1 MNILIVNCILTTAQK
16 GVIPRRKSIKDTMI
30 CNFAQGFIN
39 CGHSVTI
46 LASEEFRPTE
56 CEEYPFNVVYFK
68 SRWPKIFKPHLLPW
82 PIGLHKYIKDN
93 IDSFD
98 MVITSEA
105 FSIATLMAAPAC
117 RRKLVVW
124 QEMAMHQRM
133 MHKVPSIVW
142 YNVFTRLF
150 MRKALMVA
158 RSLPAMRFISQYA
171 CNVASEIVDHGA
183 NGAVLFPSDTTN
195 DAFIVVSQLVPRK
208 RVDSIISKF
217 SQFIKI
223 PEFSNYRLNIVGDGT
238 ESDNL
243 KQLAKQLCIDGN
255 VVFHGFMQHRQFAEI
270 LRSSKAMLIDTIND
284 LNMVSIPEAIVSGT
298 PIVTNTLPTSAEFIA
313 NSGVGIA
320 RDGWDASDLKHLVE
334 NYPKYHQACL
344 DVRDE
349 LTRDGCARKMIRI
362 FLDWK
367 QSKQ

>member
-1 MNILIVNCILTTAQK
+1 MNILIVNCILTTAEK
-16 GVIPRRKSIKDTMI
+16 GVISKRKSIKETMI
-30 CNFAQGFIN
+30 CNYAQGFIN

-46 LASEEFRPTE
+46 LTSEEFRPTE
-56 CEEYPFNVVYFK
+56 AEEYPFNVVYFK

-82 PIGLHKYIKDN
+82 PIGLHKYIKAN

-98 MVITSEA
+98 MVIASEA
-105 FSIATLMAAPAC
+105 FSIATLMAAQAC
-117 RRKLVVW
+117 RCKLVVW

-158 RSLPAMRFISQYA
+158 RSFPAMRFISQYA

-183 NGAVLFPSDTTN
+183 NGTVLFPSDTAN
-195 DAFIVVSQLVPRK
+195 DSLIIVSRLVPGKCIDR
-208 RVDSIISKF
+208 IIHKF

-223 PEFSNYRLNIVGDGT
+223 PEFRHYKLNIVGDGI

-243 KQLAKQLCIDGN
+243 KLLVKQLGIDDN
-255 VVFHGFMQHRQFAEI
+255 VIFHGFMRHSQFAEI